1 LWLHRWIEGYTTAP
15 IYVNRF
21 LLRLTVSAVRNVGL
35 LLYPWEIR
43 SAWLG
48 RFTEHVNDAF
58 VHTGERQLNVL
69 AFIASLQESWAT
81 KKRPLTERQFASCD
95 HTV

>member
-21 LLRLTVSAVRNVGL
+21 LLRLTVSAVRNGGL

-43 SAWLG
+43 V
-48 RFTEHVNDAF
+48 HVDDAS
-58 VHTGERQLNVL
+58 VHTGERQLKCLGVYCV
-69 AFIASLQESWAT
+69 AT
-81 KKRPLTERQFASCD
+81 GILGNEEAPTDRAAIC
-95 HTV
+95 

>member
-15 IYVNRF
+15 IHVNRF
-21 LLRLTVSAVRNVGL
+21 LLRLTVSAVPKRRTFAL
-35 LLYPWEIR
+35 
-43 SAWLG
+43 SLG
-48 RFTEHVNDAF
+48 DSRVHVDDAS

-81 KKRPLTERQFASCD
+81 EKRPLTERQFASCD

>member
-1 LWLHRWIEGYTTAP
+1 MAG
-15 IYVNRF
+15 
-21 LLRLTVSAVRNVGL
+21 
-35 LLYPWEIR
+35 EIHG
-43 SAWLG
+43 AWQG
-48 RFTEHVNDAF
+48 RFTVLVDDAS